1 MYTYSI
7 KQAKNTIKEG
17 IRVYLEKNK
26 NGYVMK
32 EVNRLPFYLV
42 GAPGIGKTELTSQIA
57 SELGIGFTSCSITH
71 HSKNTVLGLPV
82 ITHLEGKEKDVK
94 YTEYTMSEIIG
105 KVYEQVELGYK
116 EGILLID
123 EFSCMTDSLVAPM
136 LAFLQTKNIGSHI
149 LPEGWVLI
157 LSSNP
162 PEYNKNARI
171 FDAAIMDRV
180 RNINVEFD
188 ADEFIEYAESKGMNR
203 KIIGFLKENKNYVHR
218 VTGTGKEKEIVTC
231 RGWENLS
238 YCIDGLEKYG
248 VEVIPAL
255 IAQFIKSEKIVE
267 DFFKYYRLNSMVVDT
282 KEYNDIIEGK
292 NLEKI
297 AEKYKEL
304 SYNSK
309 LKVVKFLYGYLE
321 MACEKYDVKMKL
333 YDHMLKQYDLMLKI
347 NSNISNSKKNMN
359 TGFINPV
366 IEYDSQDSMET
377 MLKNRR
383 DGIESENALLINRVK
398 GDADSNEKEAI
409 NDILL
414 LYRTKLAMGEE
425 EGNELVLKA
434 YKEWLDDYMDKYKR
448 EQITENDII
457 TNGFKFLEMLKD
469 DLLIENFFN
478 MLNTNMAILGVI
490 GRCKND
496 KYIEYAKKIKE
507 LCNII
512 E

>member
-57 SELGIGFTSCSITH
+57 NELGIGFTSCSITH
-71 HSKNTVLGLPV
+71 HSRNTVLGLPV
-82 ITHLEGKEKDVK
+82 ITHLEGKEKEVK

-123 EFSCMTDSLVAPM
+123 EFSCMADSLVAPM
-136 LAFLQTKNIGSHI
+136 LAFLQTKNIGSYV

-180 RNINVEFD
+180 RCINVEFD
-188 ADEFIEYAESKGMNR
+188 ADEFIDYAESKKMNS
-203 KIIGFLKENKNYVHR
+203 KIIGFLKDNKNYVHR
-218 VTGTGKEKEIVTC
+218 VTGTGNEKEIVTC

-238 YCIDGLEKYG
+238 YCLDGLEKYG
-248 VEVIPAL
+248 VEIMPAL

-267 DFFKYYRLNSMVVDT
+267 DFFKYYKLNHQVADSKD
-282 KEYNDIIEGK
+282 YNNILEGK
-292 NLEKI
+292 NLNNI
-297 AEKYKEL
+297 AEKYKDVP
-304 SYNSK
+304 YNNK
-309 LKVVKFLYGYLE
+309 LRVIKFLYGYLD
-321 MACEKYDVKMKL
+321 MACEKYEDMMKH
-333 YDHMLKQYDLMLKI
+333 YDHMLKQYDFMFAV
-347 NSNISNSKKNMN
+347 NNNISNLNKPKN
-359 TGFINPV
+359 TGFINP
-366 IEYDSQDSMET
+366 IDDFDSQDNMET
-377 MLKNRR
+377 ILKKRR
-383 DGIESENALLINRVK
+383 DGVENENLLFINQGI
-398 GDADSNEKEAI
+398 GDADLREKEAI
-409 NDILL
+409 DDILL

-425 EGNELVLKA
+425 EGNEVVLAA
-434 YKEWLDDYMDKYKR
+434 YKEWLDNYMDRFKR
-448 EQITENDII
+448 NQITENDVI
-457 TNGFKFLEMLKD
+457 TNCFNFLEMIGD

-478 MLNTNMAILGVI
+478 MLNTNMGILGVI
-490 GRCKND
+490 GRCRNA
-496 KYIEYAKKIKE
+496 KYIEYGKKIKE

-512 E
+512 D